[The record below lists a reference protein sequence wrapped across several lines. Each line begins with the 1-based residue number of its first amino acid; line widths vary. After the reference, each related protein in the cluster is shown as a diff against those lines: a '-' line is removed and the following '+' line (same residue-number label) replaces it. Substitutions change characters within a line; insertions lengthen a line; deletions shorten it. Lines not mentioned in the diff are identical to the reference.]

1 MFTPAKRRA
10 AFLDTPL
17 ERWIPF
23 NLETLTIAII
33 FLMAVVS
40 RFYDLGARAIS
51 HDEVNHVVPAYGFY
65 QDGNYYYDPLS
76 HGPIQFHMMALS
88 YFLFGDNDFTS
99 RIPAATFSVAVVL
112 LGMLLFRRYF
122 GRAGAIAAGVMLLIS
137 PFMLYY
143 GRYARNEIY
152 IVMWGLLTI
161 YAILRYLEKG
171 ERWALFLFTAANAL
185 HFVDKATSYIFAA
198 MELIFLAVYL
208 LDRLTRRE
216 WPRPRLRQAF
226 IILLSLAILLL
237 AGAVGLHL
245 EGKQQ
250 AEISASVSVPL
261 PGEQTTL
268 EPVVAPG
275 VRAAVLGMG
284 AAGLILAVAALV
296 MLVRGLGWAEIR
308 LERSFDLAWLLGTLI
323 LPLLAALVP
332 IALGRLPP
340 AILGRLPTWLQ
351 PWNPRDYLFAWPGW
365 NAAAIFAIPLVR
377 TFLVILLLGGL
388 AVWLGRWWNRDQWL
402 LHAALFYV
410 PFVLFYTS
418 FFTNPTG
425 LWGGFTGALGYWMEQ
440 QAVMRGGQPWYYYA
454 FLQIP
459 LYEFLPALGVVAAI
473 VIATRRRLWQSR
485 AEAPFESGQGEVQPV
500 PIAALCV
507 FWSFASLLAFT
518 IAGEKMPWLT
528 IHIALP
534 MILTTAWAVGW
545 LVEGLS
551 RREVRLGSGGGV
563 LRIATLG
570 VFALLAL
577 VTARAA
583 YRAAYLFY
591 DYPYEYLVY
600 AHGTPDAKATYEEIA
615 ELSERITGGS
625 DLVVAYDNNVRYSY
639 WWYMR
644 HFPNRVDYNTEPS
657 RDLRRAVVI
666 VASPETIARLTP
678 VVRDDY
684 YAFNY
689 NRLWWPNLDYWS
701 LKWENIE
708 FEYRSEFGYDQR
720 LTLPSYVQFAWRH
733 IRPFFTDPAVRSAV
747 WQIWFDRDYR
757 EWAALRAS
765 NAYTLTNWG
774 VAERMTFYLRK
785 DVNSLVWNYGTA
797 AAGPVVEVTDPYL
810 ALTVPF
816 EPARVV
822 GAEGNATGQF
832 LGPRAIAVAPDGSL
846 YVADS
851 RNHRIQHLSPEGEVL
866 HVWGGPG
873 NEPGQFNEPWGV
885 AVSPDGLYVYVSDT
899 WNHRIQQFTAG
910 GRFLRAWGFFGQG
923 ESPQAFY
930 GPRGIAVDSR
940 GRVYVADTGNK
951 RIVIFDAG
959 GHYLA
964 QIGSPGFAPGEFDEP
979 VGVAVDADGLV
990 YVSDTWNRRLQ
1001 VFLPDALGRSY
1012 LVTAAWPVAGWYG
1025 QSLENKP
1032 FVAVGADGRIYI
1044 TDPEACRVIE
1054 LDEAGQVRRVWGG
1067 CGGDL
1072 QLPDGLALDAQGGLW
1087 ISDAGKGALFYLRL
1101 DEP

>member
-1 MFTPAKRRA
+1 MSAPADRRTS
-10 AFLDTPL
+10 FLDTPL
-17 ERWIPF
+17 ERWIPL

-33 FLMAVVS
+33 FLVAVVS

-65 QDGNYYYDPLS
+65 QNGSYYYDPLS
-76 HGPIQFHMMALS
+76 HGPLQFHMMALS

-99 RIPAATFSVAVVL
+99 RIPAATFSAAIVL
-112 LGMLLFRRYF
+112 VGMLLFRRYF
-122 GRAGAIAAGVMLLIS
+122 GRAGAMAAGVMLLIS

-143 GRYARNEIY
+143 GRYARNEVY

-171 ERWALFLFTAANAL
+171 ERWALFLFTAANAF

-208 LDRLTRRE
+208 LDRLTHRE

-226 IILLSLAILLL
+226 IILLSLAILFL
-237 AGAVGLHL
+237 AGAAGLSL
-245 EGKQQ
+245 QGKQQ
-250 AEISASVSVPL
+250 AAAGVPF
-261 PGEQTTL
+261 PNEPTPL
-268 EPVVAPG
+268 EPVLAPAG
-275 VRAAVLGMG
+275 RAAVLGMG
-284 AAGLILAVAALV
+284 ALGLILAVAAAV
-296 MLVRGLGWAEIR
+296 TLVRGLGWAEIR

-323 LPLLAALVP
+323 LPLLAALFP
-332 IALGRLPP
+332 MLLGKLPPSALERLPS
-340 AILGRLPTWLQ
+340 WLQ
-351 PWNPRDYLFAWPGW
+351 PWNPRDYLFVWPGW
-365 NAAAIFAIPLVR
+365 DAAAIVAIPLVR
-377 TFLVILLLGGL
+377 TLGAILVLGGL
-388 AVWLGRWWNRDQWL
+388 AVWLGHWWNRSQWL

-459 LYEFLPALGVVAAI
+459 LYEFLPALGVVVTV
-473 VIATRRRLWQSR
+473 VIASAKRLWQSR
-485 AEAPFESGQGEVQPV
+485 PGAPFESGQGEAQPV
-500 PIAALCV
+500 PIVALCV
-507 FWSFASLLAFT
+507 FWSLASLAAFT

-534 MILTTAWAVGW
+534 MILTTAWGVGW
-545 LVEGLS
+545 LVETAD
-551 RREVRLGSGGGV
+551 RWRVGSI
-563 LRIATLG
+563 RIATLG
-570 VFALLAL
+570 AFLVLAL
-577 VTARAA
+577 FTARAA

-600 AHGTPDAKATYEEIA
+600 AHGTPDAKATYLEIA
-615 ELSERITGGS
+615 ELSERITGGA

-639 WWYMR
+639 WWYLR
-644 HFPNRVDYNTEPS
+644 HFPNRLDYNTEPS

-666 VASPETIARLTP
+666 VASPETIGKLTP

-684 YAFNY
+684 YAFDY

-708 FEYRSEFGYDQR
+708 FEYRVEFGYDQH
-720 LTLPSYVQFAWRH
+720 LTLPRYLQFAWRH
-733 IRPFFTDPAVRSAV
+733 IRPFFTDPAVCRAV
-747 WQIWFDRDYR
+747 WQIWLNRDYR
-757 EWAALRAS
+757 DWAALRAS
-765 NAYTLTNWG
+765 NAYTLTHWG

-785 DVNSLVWNYGTA
+785 DVNSLVWNYGA
-797 AAGPVVEVTDPYL
+797 AAAEPTVEVTDPYL

-816 EPARVV
+816 EPEREV
-822 GAEGNATGQF
+822 GAEGSAAGQF
-832 LGPRAIAVAPDGSL
+832 LGPRALAVAPDGSL

-851 RNHRIQHLSPEGEVL
+851 RNHRIQHLSAEGEVL

-873 NEPGQFNEPWGV
+873 SNPGQFNEPWGV
-885 AVSPDGLYVYVSDT
+885 AVSPDGRYVYVSDT

-910 GRFLRAWGFFGQG
+910 GRFLRAWGFFGMG
-923 ESPQAFY
+923 ETPQAFY

-959 GHYLA
+959 GNYLA
-964 QIGSPGFAPGEFDEP
+964 QIGRAGFAPGEFDEP

-1001 VFLPDALGRSY
+1001 VFVPDGTGGFY
-1012 LVTAAWPVAGWYG
+1012 VTAAWPVTGWYG

-1032 FVAVGADGRIYI
+1032 FVAVGGDGHIYLS
-1044 TDPEACRVIE
+1044 DPEACRVIE
-1054 LDEAGQVRRVWGG
+1054 LDDTGQARRVWGG

-1072 QLPDGLALDAQGGLW
+1072 RLPDGLALDGRGGLW
-1087 ISDAGKGALFYLRL
+1087 IGDAGSNRLFYIRL

>member
-1 MFTPAKRRA
+1 MSAPAKQRPA
-10 AFLDTPL
+10 LLDTPL

-23 NLETLTIAII
+23 NLETLTIAVI
-33 FLMAVVS
+33 FLAAVVS

-51 HDEVNHVVPAYGFY
+51 HDEVNHVVPAYAFY
-65 QDGNYYYDPLS
+65 QNGNYSYDPLS
-76 HGPIQFHMMALS
+76 HGPLQFHMMALS
-88 YFLFGDNDFTS
+88 YFLFGDDDFTS

-112 LGMLLFRRYF
+112 VGMLLFRRYF
-122 GRAGAIAAGVMLLIS
+122 GRAGAIAAGLMLLIS

-143 GRYARNEIY
+143 GRYARNEVY
-152 IVMWGLLTI
+152 IVMWGLLTL

-171 ERWALFLFTAANAL
+171 ERWALFLFTAANAF

-226 IILLSLAILLL
+226 IILLSLSILLW
-237 AGAVGLHL
+237 AGAAGVYL
-245 EGKQQ
+245 EGQRQ
-250 AEISASVSVPL
+250 AAASAALSAPL
-261 PGEQTTL
+261 PDEQATF
-268 EPVVAPG
+268 EPVLARG
-275 VRAAVLGMG
+275 VRAAALAMG
-284 AAGLILAVAALV
+284 ALGLILAAAAAVTLG
-296 MLVRGLGWAEIR
+296 RGLGWDEIR
-308 LERSFDLAWLLGTLI
+308 RERSFDLAWLLGTLI
-323 LPLLAALVP
+323 LPLLAAIVP
-332 IALGRLPP
+332 ALLGRLPP
-340 AILGRLPTWLQ
+340 AALERLPAWLQ
-351 PWNPRDYLFAWPGW
+351 PWNPRDYLFVWPGW
-365 NAAAIFAIPLVR
+365 DLAAIFSIPLVR
-377 TFLVILLLGGL
+377 TLLVILVLTGV
-388 AVWLGRWWNRDQWL
+388 AIWLGRWWNRQQWP
-402 LHAALFYV
+402 LHVALFYV

-418 FFTNPTG
+418 FFTNPAG

-459 LYEFLPALGVVAAI
+459 LYEFLPALGVLVAAG
-473 VIATRRRLWQSR
+473 IAASRRLWQSR
-485 AEAPFESGQGEVQPV
+485 PGAPFESGQGEAQPV
-500 PIAALCV
+500 PVVALCV
-507 FWSFASLLAFT
+507 FWSLASLVALT
-518 IAGEKMPWLT
+518 LAGEKMPWLT

-545 LVEGLS
+545 LVEGAG
-551 RREVRLGSGGGV
+551 RPGVRGGGGI
-563 LRIATLG
+563 LRVAMIGL
-570 VFALLAL
+570 FAVLAL
-577 VTARAA
+577 FTARAA

-615 ELSERITGGS
+615 ELSERITGGA

-644 HFPNRVDYNTEPS
+644 HFPNRLDYNTEPS

-666 VASPETIARLTP
+666 VASPETIAQLGP

-708 FEYRSEFGYDQR
+708 FEYQSQAGYDQP
-720 LTLPSYVQFAWRH
+720 LTLPRYLQFAWRH
-733 IRPFFTDPAVRSAV
+733 IQPFFTDPAVRSAV
-747 WQIWFDRDYR
+747 WQIWFNRDYR

-774 VAERMTFYLRK
+774 VAERMTLYLRK
-785 DVNSLVWNYGTA
+785 DVNSLIWNYGS
-797 AAGPVVEVTDPYL
+797 AAGEPVVEAVDPYQ
-810 ALTVPF
+810 ALTLPF
-816 EPARVV
+816 EPERAL
-822 GAEGNATGQF
+822 GGEGSAAGQF

-873 NEPGQFNEPWGV
+873 SGPGQFNEPWGV
-885 AVSPDGLYVYVSDT
+885 AVSPDGRYVYVCDT
-899 WNHRIQQFTAG
+899 WNHRVQQFTAS
-910 GRFLRAWGFFGQG
+910 GRFLRAWGFFGTG
-923 ESPQAFY
+923 ESPQALY
-930 GPRGIAVDSR
+930 GPRGVAVDSS

-951 RIVIFDAG
+951 RILVFDAG
-959 GHYLA
+959 GNYLT
-964 QIGSPGFAPGEFDEP
+964 QIGSPGFAPGQFDEP
-979 VGVAVDADGLV
+979 VGVAVGADGLV

-1001 VFLPDALGRSY
+1001 VFVPEVAGGFY
-1012 LVTAAWPVAGWYG
+1012 YVTAAWPVEGWYG

-1032 FVAVGADGRIYI
+1032 FVAVGADGRIYL

-1054 LDEAGQVRRVWGG
+1054 LDEEGRVSRVWGG
-1067 CGGDL
+1067 CGGEL
-1072 QLPDGLALDAQGGLW
+1072 RLPDGLALDGQGGLW
-1087 ISDAGKGALFYLRL
+1087 VGDAGSGRLFYLRL

>member
-1 MFTPAKRRA
+1 MSAPAERRPA
-10 AFLDTPL
+10 LLDTPL
-17 ERWIPF
+17 KRWIPF
-23 NLETLTIAII
+23 NLETLTIAVI
-33 FLMAVVS
+33 FLAAVVS

-65 QDGNYYYDPLS
+65 QNGNYYYDPLS
-76 HGPIQFHMMALS
+76 HGPLQFHMMALS

-99 RIPAATFSVAVVL
+99 RIPAATFSVATVL
-112 LGMLLFRRYF
+112 AGMLLFRRYF
-122 GRAGAIAAGVMLLIS
+122 GRAGAIAVGVMLLIS

-143 GRYARNEIY
+143 GRYARNEVY
-152 IVMWGLLTI
+152 IVMWGLLTL

-171 ERWALFLFTAANAL
+171 ERWALFLFTAANAF

-216 WPRPRLRQAF
+216 WPRPRWRQAF
-226 IILLSLAILLL
+226 IILLSLAILLA
-237 AGAVGLHL
+237 AGAATVSL
-245 EGKQQ
+245 EIRQQ
-250 AEISASVSVPL
+250 TQDAAAADLALTETPAA
-261 PGEQTTL
+261 TA
-268 EPVVAPG
+268 PVVAPG
-275 VRAAVLGMG
+275 LRIAVPALGG
-284 AAGLILAVAALV
+284 AGGLLLIAALAI
-296 MLVRGLGWAEIR
+296 LVRGLGWDEIR
-308 LERSFDLAWLLGTLI
+308 RERAFDLAWLLGTLI

-332 IALGRLPP
+332 TALGKLPSAALERLPF
-340 AILGRLPTWLQ
+340 WLQ

-365 NAAAIFAIPLVR
+365 NAAAIFTIPLVR
-377 TFLVILLLGGL
+377 TLLVILVLGGL
-388 AVWLGRWWNRDQWL
+388 AVWLGRWWNRSQWP

-440 QAVMRGGQPWYYYA
+440 QAVMRGGQPLYYYA

-459 LYEFLPALGVVAAI
+459 LYEFLPALGVLAA
-473 VIATRRRLWQSR
+473 VIIASARRLWQSR
-485 AEAPFESGQGEVQPV
+485 PGAPFEPGGGEAQPV

-507 FWSFASLLAFT
+507 FWSLASLAAFT

-545 LVEGLS
+545 LVETAS
-551 RREVRLGSGGGV
+551 RPEVRRAGMI

-570 VFALLAL
+570 VFILLAL
-577 VTARAA
+577 LTARAA

-615 ELSERITGGS
+615 ELSERITGGT

-644 HFPNRVDYNTEPS
+644 HFPNRLDYNTEPS

-666 VASPETIARLTP
+666 VASPETIAKLSP

-684 YAFNY
+684 YSFNY

-708 FEYRSEFGYDQR
+708 YEYRAEFGYDQR
-720 LTLPSYVQFAWRH
+720 LTLPLYFQFAWRH

-747 WQIWFDRDYR
+747 WQIWLNRDYR

-785 DVNSLVWNYGTA
+785 DVNNLIWNYGTA
-797 AAGPVVEVTDPYL
+797 AGEPAVEVTDPYL

-816 EPARVV
+816 EPERAV
-822 GAEGNATGQF
+822 GGEGNAAGQF

-851 RNHRIQHLSPEGEVL
+851 RNHRIQHLSAEGEVL

-873 NEPGQFNEPWGV
+873 SEPGQFNEPWGV
-885 AVSPDGLYVYVSDT
+885 AVSPDGHYVYVSDT
-899 WNHRIQQFTAG
+899 WNHRIQQFTAS
-910 GRFLRAWGFFGQG
+910 GRFLRAWGFFGTG
-923 ESPQAFY
+923 ELPQAFY

-951 RIVIFDAG
+951 RIVIFDAVG
-959 GHYLA
+959 RYLA
-964 QIGSPGFAPGEFDEP
+964 QIGGPGFAPGEFDEP
-979 VGVAVDADGLV
+979 VGVAVDAAGLV
-990 YVSDTWNRRLQ
+990 YVTDTWNRRLQ
-1001 VFLPDALGRSY
+1001 VFVPDGSGGFY
-1012 LVTAAWPVAGWYG
+1012 VTAAWPVAGWYG

-1032 FVAVGADGRIYI
+1032 FVAVGADGRIYL

-1054 LDEAGQVRRVWGG
+1054 LDDAGRVSRVWGG

-1072 QLPDGLALDAQGGLW
+1072 RLPDGLALDGQGGLW
-1087 ISDAGKGALFYLRL
+1087 IGDAGSGRLFYLRL